1 MNLEQKINE
10 EIKSAM
16 KAGQKLRLET
26 LRSVRAAIIEFAKS
40 GLAREMNED
49 DEIKILNNLAK
60 KRKDA
65 IEMYKQANRNELME
79 KEQEELGIIA
89 EFLPKQL
96 TEDEIKAILVEL
108 VKSVGA
114 ESPKDMGKVMG
125 PVMKQLSGKADGNQ
139 VKTILQEILGNN

>member
-125 PVMKQLSGKADGNQ
+125 AAMKQLSGKADGNQ